1 LTFSGKSLF
10 PYSVYSNT
18 SLKCQ
23 LTDNPLKCQ
32 YGEKDKSMLEDLK
45 INVKIKLSAL
55 WIALMFFYLYNDV
68 FGSYRQDIV
77 EKVLSGEKALNQVFL
92 FGAAILMAIPIL
104 MIFLSLALPAKVNRG
119 VNIIVG
125 IVYAGILVP
134 ALLVPGETWAYY
146 LFYEILEVV
155 FIALIVWHAWKW
167 PKQEG

>member
-1 LTFSGKSLF
+1 
-10 PYSVYSNT
+10 
-18 SLKCQ
+18 
-23 LTDNPLKCQ
+23 
-32 YGEKDKSMLEDLK
+32 MLEDLK